1 MRFVA
6 LDVIVPPAGVPVT
19 QQEFIDHA
27 RLNGLTVD
35 NQPDLIDRELA
46 AATARGES
54 YCRRSFMTQTLS
66 GLYLPETGPLYVPDG
81 SDNTWLLV
89 LILPRGKVQAVTSV
103 TSGGAALDPAT
114 YVVEWNTIKLNSPL
128 PASATV
134 LWDSGYGDAASVPA
148 GIKDGILE
156 YATVLYEN
164 RMGTRESKTSGRP
177 LSSQGVPDGIRDLW
191 RPFQLEIGG

>member
-19 QQEFIDHA
+19 QQEFVDHA

-46 AATARGES
+46 AATARGEQ

-66 GLYLPETGPLYVPDG
+66 GLYLPDD
-81 SDNTWLLV
+81 SDSASALALV
-89 LILPRGKVQAVTSV
+89 LPRGKVQAVTSI
-103 TSGGAALDPAT
+103 TSDGAAVTD
-114 YVVEWNTIKLNSPL
+114 YVLEWNTIKLASPL
-128 PASATV
+128 PGSAAV

-177 LSSQGVPDGIRDLW
+177 LNSQGVPDGIRDLW
-191 RPFQLEIGG
+191 RPFQIEIGG

>member
-19 QQEFIDHA
+19 QQDFIDHA

-66 GLYLPETGPLYVPDG
+66 GLYVPETGPLYVPDG

-89 LILPRGKVQAVTSV
+89 LILPRGKVQAVTSI
-103 TSGGAALDPAT
+103 TSDGAARRSAITCSSGTRSSSTRRCRLRLRCFGIRATVTRPACRPASKT
-114 YVVEWNTIKLNSPL
+114 EFWNTPRC
-128 PASATV
+128 
-134 LWDSGYGDAASVPA
+134 
-148 GIKDGILE
+148 
-156 YATVLYEN
+156 LYEN
-164 RMGTRESKTSGRP
+164 RMGTRESKLAGRP